1 MCTKLKSVLK
11 GITATLFILF
21 VELFTVDVIRWQ
33 GTGTCHPSG
42 TKDQWGQISG
52 DGPPDH
58 LAAKVQTYSL
68 ISKYL
73 LQKNDQET
81 P

>member
-11 GITATLFILF
+11 GITATLFVLF
-21 VELFTVDVIRWQ
+21 VDGKGLVPAILLAQ
-33 GTGTCHPSG
+33 
-42 TKDQWGQISG
+42 KISG

-58 LAAKVQTYSL
+58 LAAKLQTYSL